1 MNIPKKDPW
10 IENRRHVKNY
20 PHGKSI
26 HIRRSILK
34 KLKRVCVTCGELDEG
49 KLIVDHINGDSTGN
63 RLDNLQI
70 LCRKC
75 HLDKNPES
83 AYIALLEYD
92 AKRE

>member
-1 MNIPKKDPW
+1 M
-10 IENRRHVKNY
+10 
-20 PHGKSI
+20 
-26 HIRRSILK
+26 
-34 KLKRVCVTCGELDEG
+34 TCGELDEG
-49 KLIVDHINGDSTGN
+49 KLIVDHINGDSTDN